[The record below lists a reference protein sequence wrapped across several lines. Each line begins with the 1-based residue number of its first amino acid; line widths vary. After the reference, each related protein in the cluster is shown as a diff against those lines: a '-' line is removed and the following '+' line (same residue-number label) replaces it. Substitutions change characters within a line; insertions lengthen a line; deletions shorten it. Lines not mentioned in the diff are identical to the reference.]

1 MDGQLQP
8 VDIIIIIII
17 ISGNISISSP
27 APHLLACAHV
37 PLDDGAVLMASD
49 HILVQWPPQ
58 H

>member
-1 MDGQLQP
+1 MDGKLQP
-8 VDIIIIIII
+8 VDIIIIIIG
-17 ISGNISISSP
+17 GNISISSP